1 MTPNQL
7 DRILTGQTDHL
18 VRPITHSDYK
28 KFKVLEKL
36 APLFLDLWEAAINL
50 SEFSHNPHYKGDLS
64 DITEVLKKL
73 GDAE

>member
-1 MTPNQL
+1 MKKPRSL
-7 DRILTGQTDHL
+7 D
-18 VRPITHSDYK
+18 
-28 KFKVLEKL
+28 
-36 APLFLDLWEAAINL
+36 WEAAINL